1 MKKWLIKFWY
11 LLPILMIVFMLF
23 LWVSFSKEPTIWE
36 NVVFVLLLLTAI
48 ALFASWIFL
57 ADNGQWWKAITS
69 FLATAVIAFFLG
81 IPLCFVAASAPTNFG
96 KKHPIPAGLAYELPL
111 PMDSCL
117 AEPVDSLNTNTYLTI
132 WNGIQGGIYRYDFY
146 YGPLPAGEIYLKC
159 YEVTDNYQLS
169 EYRLTKAS
177 RVKFDTTTSFSKL
190 ADRQQFTIY
199 EGDWNDFYAARIE
212 VWYKNAAT
220 KEEKKLAEKVY
231 RVEGWMR

>member
-1 MKKWLIKFWY
+1 MKKWIIKFWY
-11 LLPILMIVFMLF
+11 VLPILLIVFMLI

-48 ALFASWIFL
+48 ALFASWVFL

-81 IPLCFVAASAPTNFG
+81 IPLCFVAASSPDGFG
-96 KKHPIPAGLAYELPL
+96 KKHPIPDGLTYELPL
-111 PMDSCL
+111 SEDSCL
-117 AEPVDSLNTNTYLTI
+117 TEPIDSLDANTYLTI
-132 WNGIQGGIYRYDFY
+132 WNGSQGGIYRYDFY

-159 YEVTDNYQLS
+159 YEVTDDYQLS

-177 RVKFDTTTSFSKL
+177 WVRFDTTTSFTKL
-190 ADRQQFTIY
+190 VDKQQFTIY
-199 EGDWNDFYAARIE
+199 EGDWGDYYAARIE

-220 KEEKKLAEKVY
+220 GEEKKLVEKVY